1 MSAMAAFYSK
11 CGSKYGYKYGSKHDS
26 KHTASAGHHLT
37 ACFKRT
43 ALALA
48 LTATAVSSAQANEVE
63 VLHWWTSGGE
73 ARAANVLKDLMEAEG
88 YGWQDFA
95 VAGGGGETAMTVL
108 KSRAMS
114 GNPPSAAQIKG
125 PEIQEWGELGLLGDL
140 NSVAET
146 EHWDS
151 LLPGTIADVMQHDG
165 SYVAVPV
172 NVHRVNWLWANP
184 EVLSAAGVEMPT
196 TLEELFVAGEAI
208 RNAGFVPLA
217 HGGQA
222 WQDATVFES
231 VVLGGQGTD
240 FYQQALVELDPDALG
255 SDQMVDALEDFK
267 RMRTL
272 MDPGMPGRDW
282 NIATAMVIEG
292 EAGFQLMG
300 DWAKG
305 EFAAAGM
312 TAGEDYLCAA
322 APGSEEAF
330 TFNIDS
336 LAMFRVNEG
345 GERDAQQAL
354 ARLVLAPEFQNAF
367 NQAKG
372 SIPARPDLD
381 MSVFDSCAQQ
391 SMADFKR
398 TADDGGLVPSMAHGM
413 AVRADVQGAIFDVV
427 TNYFNDTDMAAEE
440 AAARMIKAADVASF

>member
-1 MSAMAAFYSK
+1 MPSINMPVFNVPTFKKSVFALAVAAGTSMAAS
-11 CGSKYGYKYGSKHDS
+11 
-26 KHTASAGHHLT
+26 TT
-37 ACFKRT
+37 
-43 ALALA
+43 
-48 LTATAVSSAQANEVE
+48 QANEVE

-73 ARAANVLKDLMEAEG
+73 ARAANVLKELMEAEG

-140 NSVAET
+140 DHVASAEG
-146 EHWDS
+146 WND
-151 LLPGTIADVMQHDG
+151 LLPETVANIMRYDG
-165 SYVAVPV
+165 QYVAVPA

-184 EVLSAAGVEMPT
+184 DVLETAGVEMPT
-196 TLEELFVAGEAI
+196 TLEELFTAGDAI
-208 RNAGFVPLA
+208 REAGFVPLA

-231 VVLGGQGTD
+231 VVLGSQGAE
-240 FYQQALVELDPDALG
+240 FYQQALVELDPEALG
-255 SDQMVDALEDFK
+255 GEQMIAALEDFK
-267 RMRTL
+267 RLREL
-272 MDPGMPGRDW
+272 MDEGMSGRDW

-292 EAGFQLMG
+292 VAGFQLMG

-305 EFAAAGM
+305 EFTAAGL

-322 APGSEEAF
+322 APGTEDAF

-336 LAMFRVNEG
+336 LAMFRVTDDA
-345 GERDAQQAL
+345 ERDAQQTL
-354 ARLVLAPEFQNAF
+354 ARLVLEPTFQEAF
-367 NQAKG
+367 NLAKG

-381 MSVFDSCAQQ
+381 MSEFDSCAQQ
-391 SMADFKR
+391 SLADFQR
-398 TADDGGLVPSMAHGM
+398 TADEGGLVPSMAHGM

-427 TNYFNDTDMAAEE
+427 TNYFNDPNMPAEE
-440 AAARMIKAADVASF
+440 AAERLVSAAKTASF

>member
-1 MSAMAAFYSK
+1 MPITNMPVFNVP
-11 CGSKYGYKYGSKHDS
+11 
-26 KHTASAGHHLT
+26 T
-37 ACFKRT
+37 FKKS

-48 LTATAVSSAQANEVE
+48 LVAGTTMAASTTQANEVE

-73 ARAANVLKDLMEAEG
+73 ARAANVLKELMEAEG

-140 NSVAET
+140 DDVATAEDWNDLLPESVADIMRY
-146 EHWDS
+146 DS
-151 LLPGTIADVMQHDG
+151 H
-165 SYVAVPV
+165 YVAVPA

-184 EVLSAAGVEMPT
+184 DVLDAAGVEMPT
-196 TLEELFVAGEAI
+196 TLEELFTAGDAI
-208 RNAGFVPLA
+208 REAGFVPLA

-231 VVLGGQGTD
+231 VVLGSQGTE
-240 FYQQALVELDPDALG
+240 FYQQALVELDPEALG
-255 SDQMVDALEDFK
+255 GEQMITALEDFK
-267 RMRTL
+267 RLREL
-272 MDPGMPGRDW
+272 MDQGMSGRDW

-292 EAGFQLMG
+292 VAGFQLMG

-305 EFAAAGM
+305 EFTAAGL

-322 APGSEEAF
+322 APGTEDAF

-336 LAMFRVNEG
+336 LAMFRVTDDA
-345 GERDAQQAL
+345 ERDAQQTL
-354 ARLVLAPEFQNAF
+354 ARLVLEPTFQEAF
-367 NQAKG
+367 NLAKG

-381 MSVFDSCAQQ
+381 MSEFDSCAQQ
-391 SMADFKR
+391 SLADFQR
-398 TADDGGLVPSMAHGM
+398 TADKGGLVPSMAHGM

-427 TNYFNDTDMAAEE
+427 TNYFNDTDMPAEE
-440 AAARMIKAADVASF
+440 AAQRLVSAAETASF